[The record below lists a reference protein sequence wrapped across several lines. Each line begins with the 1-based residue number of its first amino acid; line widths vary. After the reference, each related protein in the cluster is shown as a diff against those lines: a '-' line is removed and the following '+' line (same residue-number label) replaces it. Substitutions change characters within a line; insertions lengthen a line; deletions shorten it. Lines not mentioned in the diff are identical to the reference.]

1 MYYKPIGK
9 NRRFAAKN
17 QEYKDILMDYYAN
30 TNICN
35 GGKLLVLILYN
46 NHEEMRLLRML
57 LESIMVDT
65 IHGNNRGIRNF
76 SQLRG
81 RMVTML
87 HLIPVVYFY
96 QISNSGFSIYYS
108 QNVYLF
114 LFSKL
119 VIV

>member
-1 MYYKPIGK
+1 
-9 NRRFAAKN
+9 
-17 QEYKDILMDYYAN
+17 MDYYAN

-46 NHEEMRLLRML
+46 NHEEMRLLRMHP
-57 LESIMVDT
+57 ESIMVDT
-65 IHGNNRGIRNF
+65 THGTNRGKRNF

-87 HLIPVVYFY
+87 HLMPVVHFY

-108 QNVYLF
+108 QNVYLIF
-114 LFSKL
+114 W
-119 VIV
+119 